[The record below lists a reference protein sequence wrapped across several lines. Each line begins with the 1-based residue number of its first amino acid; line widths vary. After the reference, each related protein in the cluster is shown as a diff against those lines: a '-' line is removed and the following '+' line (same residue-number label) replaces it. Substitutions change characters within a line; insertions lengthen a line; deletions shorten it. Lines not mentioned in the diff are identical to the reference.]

1 MEVTILGHGRRLR
14 ALNWTSAGLSGDFA
28 LWCCC
33 GGVTPIKG
41 GSGGYWGSY
50 LGTGEAH
57 SDIAVSGIR
66 RALVLS
72 LLRLGERSA
81 VTECGVG
88 HAETTTGG
96 ESAETWAAHRGQARS
111 SAVTAK
117 PACHGAG

>member
-1 MEVTILGHGRRLR
+1 MVV
-14 ALNWTSAGLSGDFA
+14 
-28 LWCCC
+28 LWWRDSYN
-33 GGVTPIKG
+33 G

-88 HAETTTGG
+88 HAETTGG
-96 ESAETWAAHRGQARS
+96 ESAETWAAHQGQARS